1 MLQEGS
7 TFHSSRDCW
16 HPPKVSLVNSGC
28 HHGSVSPWPTVGVPL
43 ILHRP
48 RVVPTRAWQLSIS
61 SCMPLSSVI
70 CAPAMWFG
78 KQDCEVESPD
88 PRFYAVGAS
97 WSGQCSL
104 CTCPVL
110 LALCSSAVGAVGHSP
125 PPPEVAQLKP
135 SLPHVCLPGRH
146 EQQPPPCL
154 ISVPICSILNST
166 PFLSC

>member
-1 MLQEGS
+1 MKSIQGKNRTRILKEKGPSQGLPLRG
-7 TFHSSRDCW
+7 FH
-16 HPPKVSLVNSGC
+16 L
-28 HHGSVSPWPTVGVPL
+28 PL
-43 ILHRP
+43 LMGQCC
-48 RVVPTRAWQLSIS
+48 TAQDG
-61 SCMPLSSVI
+61 SVI

-166 PFLSC
+166 PFLPC